1 MTTDGGRMG
10 AIVGVRL
17 DYNGPVVFCHE
28 DSDARTARPALMRG
42 QRVRVDLGRGTA
54 PREGVVAIVPEH
66 IIAAPPLDGAPRVVA
81 AIPLDGSET
90 STDANV
96 KTGSQGKLIDAAGNA
111 PDATFRPAGDADRAR
126 TTPFEGDADL
136 TPVFLPADDADLTP
150 VFLPADDADLT
161 PADLA
166 GALGL
171 AALPLPEA
179 PPQRER
185 DGERQRQ

>member
-17 DYNGPVVFCHE
+17 DHNGPVVFCHE
-28 DSDARTARPALMRG
+28 DSDARTARPALTRG
-42 QRVRVDLGRGTA
+42 QR
-54 PREGVVAIVPEH
+54 
-66 IIAAPPLDGAPRVVA
+66 DGAPRVVA

-90 STDANV
+90 STDANIN
-96 KTGSQGKLIDAAGNA
+96 TGSQGKPTDAAGNA

-136 TPVFLPADDADLTP
+136 SPVFLPAGDADLSPVFLPADDADLSP

-185 DGERQRQ
+185 DGERQRR